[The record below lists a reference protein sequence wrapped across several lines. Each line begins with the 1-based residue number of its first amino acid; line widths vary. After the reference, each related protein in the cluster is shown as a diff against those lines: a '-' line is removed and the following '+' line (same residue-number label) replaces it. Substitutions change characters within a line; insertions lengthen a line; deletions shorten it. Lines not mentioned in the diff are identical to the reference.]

1 MRLIEWKR
9 FNNKGALICVAQ
21 VRLGSGLILRE
32 VKLLKSASGYF
43 VDAGSRPILKDGQ
56 PVKNHAGYVQHER
69 LVAFVDR
76 ETADRFGEAVI
87 ELIRA
92 EHPGDLDGGAP

>member
-1 MRLIEWKR
+1 
-9 FNNKGALICVAQ
+9 
-21 VRLGSGLILRE
+21 
-32 VKLLKSASGYF
+32 
-43 VDAGSRPILKDGQ
+43 LKDGQ
-56 PVKNHAGYVQHER
+56 PLKYHAGYVQHER